1 MRKKSIPRTSTI
13 EITDDIRKAYE
24 ERDRQYDNTDV
35 APLPPEKWARAV
47 VGKYYRPVKEQIA
60 LRIDA
65 DVLAWFKSKGAGYQS
80 RMNEVLRREMLAE
93 SKR

>member
-1 MRKKSIPRTSTI
+1 MRKKSIPRTSKI

-35 APLPPEKWARAV
+35 APLPPEKWANAV
-47 VGKYYRPVKEQIA
+47 VGKYYRPLKEQIA

-80 RMNEVLRREMLAE
+80 RMNEVLRREMLAD